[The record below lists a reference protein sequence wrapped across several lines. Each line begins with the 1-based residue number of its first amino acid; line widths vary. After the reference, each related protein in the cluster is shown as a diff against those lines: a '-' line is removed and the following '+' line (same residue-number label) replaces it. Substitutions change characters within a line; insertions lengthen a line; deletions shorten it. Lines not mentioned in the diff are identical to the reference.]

1 MEHILI
7 VEDDRSLCSGV
18 ALALQ
23 SEQVQTLS
31 CHSLTEARQILAAQP
46 VALLVLDVNLGDG
59 SGLDLLRELRE
70 NGPDV
75 PVILLTANDLETDV
89 VAGLELGADDYV
101 TKPFSLMVLR
111 ARVRA
116 QLRKRGVPSRI
127 RIGEFFFDF
136 ETMEF
141 LRDGSPV
148 ELSKTEQRLLRLLVE
163 GRGRTLPRELL
174 VERLWPDGPA
184 YVDENAL
191 SVTVRRL
198 REKLEADP
206 SRPQYLK
213 TVYGVGYTWVVK

>member
-127 RIGEFFFDF
+127 RIDEFFFDF

>member
-7 VEDDRSLCSGV
+7 VEDDRALCSGI

-23 SEQVQTLS
+23 SAQEQITGCHTLAQ
-31 CHSLTEARQILAAQP
+31 AREILKTQP
-46 VALLVLDVNLGDG
+46 VSLVILDINLGDG
-59 SGLDLLRELRE
+59 SGLDLLREIRMRS
-70 NGPDV
+70 NV

-89 VAGLELGADDYV
+89 VMGLELGADDYV

-111 ARVRA
+111 ARVRT
-116 QLRKRGVPSRI
+116 QLRKRSGPSKI
-127 RIGEFFFDF
+127 RIDGFSFDF
-136 ETMEF
+136 EAMEF
-141 LRDGSPV
+141 LREEQPV

-163 GRGRTLPRELL
+163 SRGQTLPREVLL
-174 VERLWPDGPA
+174 ERIWPDGPA

-206 SRPQYLK
+206 SNPQYIK
-213 TVYGVGYTWVVK
+213 PVYGVGYTWVVK